1 MKLKD
6 VLATTLQEIAK
17 LFLIALLW
25 VVGPTIAEP
34 IYPNKP
40 VKIVVPYPPG
50 GSTDAITRLLAQALS
65 EEWKQPVVIENK
77 GGASGMIGV
86 EQVARSERN
95 GYTLLMS
102 ASGPQAINVSLF
114 PKIAY
119 DPVKDFESIALA
131 AVLPLL
137 MVAPVDAPYSTV
149 NEFVA
154 WAKANRASANFCS
167 IGPGSPSHLAGEL
180 FASMAKVDMT
190 HIPYKGSGPALID
203 TIGGTCQ
210 VMFDSALSAG
220 PHVKS
225 AKLKLLGVTTEN
237 RMLSWPQAPTLSE
250 SGLPG
255 FSAYTWTALF
265 APAGTSP
272 DIVKKINADVN
283 KVLRAQKVRETLEMQ
298 GAVPG
303 VTTPKQMDAFLKS
316 EISKWA
322 MLIRARNIKPD

>member
-6 VLATTLQEIAK
+6 ALTKTLAATPK
-17 LFLIALLW
+17 LLLVALLGA
-25 VVGPTIAEP
+25 VGPVMAEP
-34 IYPNKP
+34 GYPNKP

-86 EQVARSERN
+86 AQVARSESN

-119 DPVKDFESIALA
+119 DPVKDFEAIALA

-137 MVAPVDAPYSTV
+137 MVAPVNAPYSTV
-149 NEFVA
+149 NEFIDWV
-154 WAKANRASANFCS
+154 KVNKASANFCS

-180 FASMAKVDMT
+180 FASMAKLDMT

-203 TIGGTCQ
+203 TIGGTCH

-225 AKLKLLGVTTEN
+225 AKLKLLGVSTES
-237 RMLSWPQAPTLSE
+237 RMPSWPQAPTLSE

-255 FSAYTWTALF
+255 FSAYTWTGLL

-283 KVLRAQKVRETLEMQ
+283 KMLRSQKVGETLTAQ
-298 GAVPG
+298 GAIPG
-303 VTTPKQMDAFLKS
+303 ATTPPQMDAFLKS

-322 MLIRARNIKPD
+322 KLIRERNIKPD